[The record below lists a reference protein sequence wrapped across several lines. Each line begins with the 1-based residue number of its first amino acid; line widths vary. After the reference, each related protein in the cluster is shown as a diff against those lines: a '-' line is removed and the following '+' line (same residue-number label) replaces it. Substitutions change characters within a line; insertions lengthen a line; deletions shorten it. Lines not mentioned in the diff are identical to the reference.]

1 MTALLRNSCG
11 WCGCARHDVK
21 RQQFSL
27 WLNPRTSSVMAGQRA
42 GHLLHDDHAIYL
54 KTLDK
59 YPGQVAGSRPA
70 MTVQAMA
77 ASK

>member
-1 MTALLRNSCG
+1 MTGLLRNSCG

-27 WLNPRTSSVMAGQRA
+27 WLNPCTSSVMA
-42 GHLLHDDHAIYL
+42 GHLLHDDHAMYL

-70 MTVQAMA
+70 MTGQAMA

>member
-1 MTALLRNSCG
+1 MFPTKDH
-11 WCGCARHDVK
+11 W
-21 RQQFSL
+21 QQVSF

-42 GHLLHDDHAIYL
+42 GHLLHDDHATRL
-54 KTLDK
+54 KPLDK
-59 YPGQVAGSRPA
+59 YPGQMAWSRPA